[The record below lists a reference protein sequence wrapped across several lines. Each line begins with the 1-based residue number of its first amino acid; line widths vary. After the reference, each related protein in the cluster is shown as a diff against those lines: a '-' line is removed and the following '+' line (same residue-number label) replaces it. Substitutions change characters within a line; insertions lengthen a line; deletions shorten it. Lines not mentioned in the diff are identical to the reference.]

1 MFNLINDVGI
11 MTALLQKYLHKTTRR
26 DAERFMRKYFEA
38 RQKVVSAVLLG
49 TFTTCISPVYA
60 ITPTTL
66 PPSAM
71 PERSSDRLATQPT
84 AVPAALAP
92 LPKRPE
98 EQAPNP
104 LGASATKIKFKLN
117 KIILQGN
124 TVYTQAQLSTL
135 FAKKVGN
142 IITVAELQEIVQ
154 SVTNYYRNNG
164 YILSR
169 AVLPPQHVANGI
181 VYIQVIEGYVE
192 HVNVVGV
199 PKGAKPILQQYGEKI
214 SKLRPLQI
222 KDMEHYL
229 LLVNQVPGVQVKA
242 VLEPSKTNKGASDL
256 NLSAETKTVNGYV
269 SYDNYGT
276 RYIGPTEVS
285 AGIEFDSIFRSGDS
299 TQVNVS
305 RSTRPQQLKFIQG
318 TYNMAVG
325 SEGARL
331 IFSANQALTRP
342 GYVLTPIKI
351 DGDAFTAYT
360 MLQYPLIR
368 TRTQNLTV
376 DSSFNY
382 LDSKVLTL
390 DPGLPLYTDHLRT
403 LRFGANYDLADS
415 WYGSNS
421 ASAHVEQGLEIL
433 GATPIYKSTSGF
445 TSRFGGSGHF
455 TKMEMQL
462 SRLQQFGA
470 SRYSAFAI
478 MKGQYS
484 LEPLLASEQFGFG
497 GVQSGLGRGYDSA
510 EIIGD
515 RGLSGSIELR
525 MNVTPG
531 KALLQA
537 AQLYAFY
544 DAGVI
549 WNVKNVVDQLRKQS
563 ATSTGIG
570 SRFYFTKNVSG
581 NLLWA
586 QPLTRKV
593 DALTIIGDGRQP
605 RVFFSLTASG

>member
-1 MFNLINDVGI
+1 MGN
-11 MTALLQKYLHKTTRR
+11 H
-26 DAERFMRKYFEA
+26 FEA
-38 RQKVVSAVLLG
+38 RQKIVSVILLG
-49 TFTTCISPVYA
+49 TFTACISPIYA
-60 ITPTTL
+60 APTITPTKL
-66 PPSAM
+66 PSSVL
-71 PERSSDRLATQPT
+71 PERTSDTLATQPA
-84 AVPAALAP
+84 AVPPALAP
-92 LPKRPE
+92 LPAQSNEP
-98 EQAPNP
+98 ASNA

-124 TVYTQAQLSTL
+124 TVYTQAQLSSVY
-135 FAKKVGN
+135 AKKVGQ

-154 SVTNYYRNNG
+154 NVTNYYRNNG
-164 YILSR
+164 YILTR
-169 AVLPPQHVANGI
+169 AVLPPQHVANGV
-181 VYIQVIEGYVE
+181 VYIQVLEGYVE
-192 HVNVVGV
+192 HVNIVGV
-199 PKGAKPILQQYGEKI
+199 PKGAKPVLQQYGEKI

-256 NLSAETKTVNGYV
+256 NLVTETKTANGYV
-269 SYDNYGT
+269 SYDNFGT
-276 RYIGPTEVS
+276 RYIGPNEVT
-285 AGIEFDSIFRSGDS
+285 AGIELDSIFRSGDS
-299 TQVNVS
+299 TQVNIS
-305 RSTRPQQLKFIQG
+305 RTTRPQELKFIQG
-318 TYNMAVG
+318 TYSMALG

-342 GYVLTPIKI
+342 SFILIPLKI

-368 TRTQNLTV
+368 TRTQNLTI
-376 DSSFNY
+376 DTSLNY
-382 LDSKVLTL
+382 IDSKVITL
-390 DPGLPLYTDHLRT
+390 DPGVPLYMDHLRT
-403 LRFGANYDLADS
+403 LRFGANYDISDA

-421 ASAHVEQGLEIL
+421 ASAHVEQGLEVL

-455 TKMEMQL
+455 TKMELQL

-470 SRYSAFAI
+470 SRYSVYGI
-478 MKGQYS
+478 VKGQYA

-497 GVQSGLGRGYDSA
+497 GVQSALGRGYDSA

-515 RGLSGSIELR
+515 RGLAGSVELR

-531 KALLQA
+531 KALFQA
-537 AQLYAFY
+537 AQLYVFY

-549 WNVKNVVDQLRKQS
+549 WNTKNVVDQLTKQS
-563 ATSTGIG
+563 ATSTGFG
-570 SRFYFTKNVSG
+570 SRFYFTKNISG

-593 DALTIIGDGRQP
+593 DALTILGDGRQP
-605 RVFFSLTASG
+605 RVFFSVTASG